1 MGDGHAAA
9 RNNPPLCCEEITI
22 KISLKERNEQQS
34 NSVST
39 VNVFNL
45 SVKRR
50 TDARDLASR
59 AAHVFVSSAR
69 LTAVRM

>member
-1 MGDGHAAA
+1 MGDGQ
-9 RNNPPLCCEEITI
+9 NNTTLCCEEITF
-22 KISLKERNEQQS
+22 KISLKECNEQQS

-59 AAHVFVSSAR
+59 ATHVFVSSLKTDGSAD
-69 LTAVRM
+69 VS